1 MEKRIYE
8 VPYTLSSH
16 HGPENCT
23 IMLPIIKEN
32 CTIILCIC
40 GPRIFG
46 YYAFPTKKAR
56 LVFLFKTKKP
66 FLENGLESPLI
77 FVFILK
83 GKTK

>member
-1 MEKRIYE
+1 MRKYDEKF
-8 VPYTLSSH
+8 
-16 HGPENCT
+16 
-23 IMLPIIKEN
+23 IIVLN
-32 CTIILCIC
+32 FLTYC

-56 LVFLFKTKKP
+56 LIFFIKKEP

>member
-1 MEKRIYE
+1 MTRLGSKFSKVIDKK
-8 VPYTLSSH
+8 T
-16 HGPENCT
+16 
-23 IMLPIIKEN
+23 
-32 CTIILCIC
+32 IC

-56 LVFLFKTKKP
+56 LVFLFLKKP
-66 FLENGLESPLI
+66 FLENGLELPLI